1 MKLWRPLAFPM
12 LLLKYCTLCG
22 ETFQWRWSLEVQ
34 VVVVTFVVTLSSGV
48 KVHNVLRISNATAQ
62 NTALYAVKLFSGD
75 EVWRFRLKIHKVL
88 L

>member
-1 MKLWRPLAFPM
+1 M
-12 LLLKYCTLCG
+12 LLLKYCTLCS

-48 KVHNVLRISNATAQ
+48 KVHNVMRISNATAQ

-88 L
+88 HNVHGEL

>member
-1 MKLWRPLAFPM
+1 MFCAFPM

-22 ETFQWRWSLEVQ
+22 ETFQWKWSLEVQ

-48 KVHNVLRISNATAQ
+48 KVEGTYCSAHFQCYCS
-62 NTALYAVKLFSGD
+62 NTALHVVKLFSRDG
-75 EVWRFRLKIHKVL
+75 VWRFWL